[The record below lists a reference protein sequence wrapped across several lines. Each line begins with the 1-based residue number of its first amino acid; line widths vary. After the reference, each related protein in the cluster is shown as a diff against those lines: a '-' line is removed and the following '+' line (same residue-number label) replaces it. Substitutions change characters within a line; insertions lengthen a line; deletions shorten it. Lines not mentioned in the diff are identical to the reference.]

1 MKKTQHI
8 TLGLLAGMAL
18 AFTSGC
24 NRQTQRRDCVDMYGR
39 ITSDQNC
46 RLAEE
51 QRRTGYGG
59 AGSNYR
65 YWYGGSSGGH
75 LGDVVVNGSPSPGS
89 GSGGGF
95 FSSGGFFGG
104 VMRGGFGST
113 ASAGHGGSGGE

>member
-1 MKKTQHI
+1 MKRTQHI

-24 NRQTQRRDCVDMYGR
+24 NRQAERRDCVDMQGR
-39 ITSDQNC
+39 ITDDQNC
-46 RLAEE
+46 RVAEE

-59 AGSNYR
+59 TSYH

-75 LGDVVVNGSPSPGS
+75 VGDVVVNGSPTPGMSS

-95 FSSGGFFGG
+95 FGGI
-104 VMRGGFGST
+104 MRGGFGS
-113 ASAGHGGSGGE
+113 HGGSGGE

>member
-24 NRQTQRRDCVDMYGR
+24 NRPPEHRDCVDMLGR
-39 ITSDQNC
+39 KADDQNC
-46 RLAEE
+46 QLADE

-59 AGSNYR
+59 SPGFR

-75 LGDVVVNGSPSPGS
+75 IGDVVVNGSPAPSAS
-89 GSGGGF
+89 SGG
-95 FSSGGFFGG
+95 GGFFGG
-104 VMRGGFGST
+104 DGGGVSRGGFG
-113 ASAGHGGSGGE
+113 GFGGGGE